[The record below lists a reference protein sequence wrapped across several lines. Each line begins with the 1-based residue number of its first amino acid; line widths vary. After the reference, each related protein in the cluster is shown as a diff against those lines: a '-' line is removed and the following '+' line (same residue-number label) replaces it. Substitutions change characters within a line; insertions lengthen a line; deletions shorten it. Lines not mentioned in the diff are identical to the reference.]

1 MPTGGKPVPKNMPV
15 WSLLSAIVLIVV
27 LGTVVL
33 LTPIEKLS
41 DPQVAIFFALV
52 VSAVPTLLAAAYA
65 ERTSR
70 DIRNGTVVAK
80 VVEAIEEAQVLTRK
94 GPQSDA
100 SIESSAHSNGSL
112 DELLRRSEPTNED
125 EV

>member
-1 MPTGGKPVPKNMPV
+1 VPKNMPV
-15 WSLLSAIVLIVV
+15 WSLLSAVALIVV
-27 LGTVVL
+27 LAAVVL
-33 LTPIEKLS
+33 FSPVDKLS
-41 DPQVAIFFALV
+41 DPQVAIFFTLV
-52 VSAVPTLLAAAYA
+52 ISAVPTLLAAAYA

-94 GPQSDA
+94 GPESDA